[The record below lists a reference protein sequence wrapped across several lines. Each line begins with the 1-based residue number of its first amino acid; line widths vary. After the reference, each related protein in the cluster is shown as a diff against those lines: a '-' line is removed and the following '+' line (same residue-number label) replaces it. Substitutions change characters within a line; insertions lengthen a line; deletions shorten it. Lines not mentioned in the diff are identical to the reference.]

1 LTIQRI
7 QSKLAKTN
15 VLLLQETVRN
25 FIPTTKK
32 WSRETLLSMLNL
44 YSMIYVKP
52 NLGTYGKGVIRVE
65 KIADASYRFQLG
77 TQVYRCASFAEL
89 YKALLRHK
97 SRGVYV
103 IQRGIHLLK
112 HHKRRFDIRVMLQ
125 KNKKDDWEATGII
138 GRLAHPSKI
147 VTNYHSGGTP
157 MSFSDLMSTHLTKS
171 EQTDYIQRLNKLGLT
186 VARQLQTKYPG
197 LKELGLDVAIDTD
210 LHPWIL
216 EVNSCPDPFIFRK
229 LQDKSVFHK
238 IYRYAVAYGKFKTKQ
253 KK

>member
-15 VLLLQETVRN
+15 VLLLHETIRN
-25 FIPTTKK
+25 FIPSTKK
-32 WSRETLLSMLNL
+32 WSREMLLSMLNR

-52 NLGTYGKGVIRVE
+52 NLGTYGNGVIRVE
-65 KIADASYRFQLG
+65 KITDASYRFQLD
-77 TQVYRCASFAEL
+77 THVYRCTSFAEL

-112 HHKRRFDIRVMLQ
+112 HRNRRFDIRIMVQ
-125 KNKKDDWEATGII
+125 KNIKDEWEATGII
-138 GRLAHPSKI
+138 GRLAHPTKI

-157 MSFSDLMSTHLTKS
+157 MAFSDLMSTHLTKS
-171 EQTDYIQRLNKLGLT
+171 EQSAYINRLNKLGLA

-229 LQDKSVFHK
+229 LKDKSVFRK
-238 IYRYAVAYGKFKTKQ
+238 IYRYAFAYGKFKRNQ
-253 KK
+253 K